1 MTSSRD
7 LPTARFVLL
16 FAKIVLLCAA
26 VVSQACTFPDEAAQQ
41 LAGYSV
47 RDSGG
52 VVLVESSTPA
62 WEESSG
68 WTLSEEPLLIIGRVD
83 GPEEYLLHRVM
94 SAIRLDDGRIV
105 LSNNGSQE
113 LLFFD
118 RDGQFLSAS
127 GKSGEGP
134 GEFRNIGLLHRMG
147 EDSLAV
153 IDFGLFRI
161 SVFDEGGKFAR
172 SFRVA
177 EGSPELPFP
186 DGVFADGTL
195 LTSVHESDAPD
206 YQELGWFR
214 GQNEYRRYDREGKQ
228 VASLARLPGEEYYR
242 GTHPDGT
249 GFTYSPNHAVRPWA
263 AAGADTWFYGSGDC
277 FQIEERSTSGGL
289 LRIFRLER
297 NRRPVPEEMAEARIN
312 AQQGGSGSSS
322 PLRSLSIPEFLPAH
336 EWILVDRVGNVWMS
350 EYVVLDEK
358 PRWQVFDR
366 DGRWLGQ
373 VDMPGG
379 GRVTDIGD
387 DYVLGVWRDDMDVE
401 TVRLYEL
408 RKPG

>member
-7 LPTARFVLL
+7 LPTARFV
-16 FAKIVLLCAA
+16 FPSAEIVLLCAA
-26 VVSQACTFPDEAAQQ
+26 FGFQACAFPDEAAQHP
-41 LAGYSV
+41 AGYSV

-52 VVLVESSTPA
+52 VVLVESSAPA
-62 WEESSG
+62 WEESSS

-113 LLFFD
+113 LRFYD
-118 RDGQFLSAS
+118 SEGQFLSAS
-127 GKSGEGP
+127 GQAGEGP
-134 GEFRNIGLLHRMG
+134 GEFRNIGLLHRLG
-147 EDSLAV
+147 ADSLAV

-161 SVFDEGGKFAR
+161 SVFDEGGDFAR
-172 SFRVA
+172 SFRIA

-186 DGVFADGTL
+186 DGLFADGTF
-195 LTSVHESDAPD
+195 LTSVHEADAPD

-214 GQNEYRRYDREGKQ
+214 GQNEYRRYDREGKLLG
-228 VASLARLPGEEYYR
+228 SLALLPGEEYYR
-242 GTHPDGT
+242 GTHPDGS

-263 AAGADTWFYGSGDC
+263 AAGADTWFYGSGDR
-277 FQIEERSTSGGL
+277 FQIEERSASGEL
-289 LRIFRLER
+289 LRILRLER
-297 NRRPVPEEMAEARIN
+297 ERRPMPEEVAEARID
-312 AQQGGSGSSS
+312 AQEGSSGSSS
-322 PLRSLSIPEFLPAH
+322 PLRSLSMPEFLPTH

-350 EYVVLDEK
+350 EYVVLDEE
-358 PRWQVFDR
+358 PRWQVFDC

-373 VDMPGG
+373 VAMPRG

-387 DYVLGVWRDDMDVE
+387 DYLLGVWRDDMDVE